1 MTGRGA
7 GPQPTP
13 DTPSEANTASGGSRW
28 HRPPGIIAAYEAEPW
43 STRAHT
49 MVRWASIPMET
60 VQQELPS
67 SGEILEVGCG
77 HGLFSLTAAL
87 GSEDRRI
94 IGTDIDGAKLVEAR
108 RAAQAAGLGQD
119 RLEFVQVES
128 DWRPPVEQTYGAV
141 VIIDVLY
148 LLGIAAALDLT
159 AAAAR
164 VVQPGGTLL
173 IKEMDTTRR
182 AKSAWCSTQE
192 LISTKLTRVTEGETV
207 ELVPLNAIRTVM
219 QEAGLDVTTRA
230 LDRHYVHPHALLI
243 GQRC

>member
-1 MTGRGA
+1 MTSSGA
-7 GPQPTP
+7 GPKRTRNTP
-13 DTPSEANTASGGSRW
+13 PEANTASGGSRW
-28 HRPPGIIAAYEAEPW
+28 HRPPGIIAAYESEPW

-67 SGEILEVGCG
+67 SGEVLEIGCG

-87 GSEDRRI
+87 GSHDRRI

-119 RLEFVQVES
+119 QLEFIQVEP
-128 DWRPPVEQTYGAV
+128 DWRPPVNHLYGAV

-173 IKEMDTTRR
+173 IKEMDTSLR

-207 ELVPLNAIRTVM
+207 ELVPLDAIRTVM
-219 QEAGLDVTTRA
+219 QEAGLEVTTRA

-243 GQRC
+243 GQRR

>member
-1 MTGRGA
+1 M
-7 GPQPTP
+7 
-13 DTPSEANTASGGSRW
+13 
-28 HRPPGIIAAYEAEPW
+28 
-43 STRAHT
+43 
-49 MVRWASIPMET
+49 
-60 VQQELPS
+60 
-67 SGEILEVGCG
+67 
-77 HGLFSLTAAL
+77 
-87 GSEDRRI
+87 
-94 IGTDIDGAKLVEAR
+94 
-108 RAAQAAGLGQD
+108 
-119 RLEFVQVES
+119 
-128 DWRPPVEQTYGAV
+128 EQTYGAV

-148 LLGIAAALDLT
+148 LLGIPAALDLT

-173 IKEMDTTRR
+173 IKEMDTTLR

-207 ELVPLNAIRTVM
+207 ELVPLDAIRTVM